1 MGAIKRVFLVFFS
14 ILLIISSFFTVLFFS
29 LNQSMAYNNFENTS
43 LKLINNYLINNN
55 SLNSAINE
63 ETEFLKLYC
72 EENPNNLSLSE
83 LSYSFNFSDYKIKI
97 PCDKINDTSL
107 LINESIKSLVH
118 QIYFKDYNCS
128 FIDCFNKEQT
138 PTFLASE
145 KTYLLLRKTF
155 FIFLIVSLSLLIF
168 IFLLLKNKINLL
180 LLSSIPIFIS
190 SFLFL
195 KLSSILINLLGKE
208 DLIKEVIDILFYNS
222 NQLSTRLMTLSGILF
237 SIWIILKIFKSSVKI
252 KEKFDKIREKINKIK
267 EINKQEKL
275 QDNKNQNKNNNT
287 VEKEI
292 NKKNNNKN
300 NKNEDD
306 F

>member
-1 MGAIKRVFLVFFS
+1 MGAIKGVFLVFFS
-14 ILLIISSFFTVLFFS
+14 ILLIISSFFSILFFS

>member
-1 MGAIKRVFLVFFS
+1 MGAIKGVFLVFFS

-43 LKLINNYLINNN
+43 LKLVNNYLINND
-55 SLNSAINE
+55 SLNSVINE
-63 ETEFLKLYC
+63 EIEFLKLYC

>member
-72 EENPNNLSLSE
+72 EKNPNNLSLSE